1 MVLNHDCVRAIL
13 LEVEQCPFNQTL
25 NVDDLAKKLPDFDRE
40 TIWYACLKMGEG
52 GLLDVITVPMMR
64 SNLPGIK
71 QITGMTYQG
80 HEFLDTIREKTAWEK
95 TKEIARKT
103 GAGSIKFL
111 GEIAREVVKAA
122 ATSACQSLFRSAP

>member
-64 SNLPGIK
+64 SNLPYPCTAPA
-71 QITGMTYQG
+71 ITPIT
-80 HEFLDTIREKTAWEK
+80 EDIAVKRKAKTTDK
-95 TKEIARKT
+95 RK
-103 GAGSIKFL
+103 
-111 GEIAREVVKAA
+111 
-122 ATSACQSLFRSAP
+122 P